1 MGPPRAGRGGKGR
14 ASWVFPKTEGGQ
26 GIWNEEGPCGS
37 KLLPLELGNRL
48 GVGWGGGWY
57 RDFGWRLLGR
67 RAENSD
73 RDQSLFQERELKAW
87 SLMVVFGIS

>member
-48 GVGWGGGWY
+48 GWGGVGV
-57 RDFGWRLLGR
+57 GTETSVGGCS
-67 RAENSD
+67 AG
-73 RDQSLFQERELKAW
+73 ELKIVTETKASFKRESSRHGRSWW
-87 SLMVVFGIS
+87 SLG